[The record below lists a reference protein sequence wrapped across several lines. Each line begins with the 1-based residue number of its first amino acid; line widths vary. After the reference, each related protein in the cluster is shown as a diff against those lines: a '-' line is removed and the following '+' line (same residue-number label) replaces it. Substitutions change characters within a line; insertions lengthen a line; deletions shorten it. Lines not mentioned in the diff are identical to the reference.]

1 MEIINRTP
9 VSATQPDTVAVPT
22 SQTRSLP
29 FLIGLGLFG
38 LGLTATLN
46 ILDPFIYTE
55 KVRLLA
61 PPALKNSTLSL
72 ITITTLVVAFF
83 VQPLVGQ
90 WSDRSRT
97 RWGRRFPFLLAGV
110 IGLTLALVLV
120 VSAESL
126 WLLLLAV
133 ALVSLSSNTIQGP
146 WQALVPDR
154 VPATQHG
161 TMAGLK
167 TVLESI
173 GVVIGVGLAGFT
185 LARGY
190 LWAAPLAVI
199 GLLWLILWL
208 TSRLLQTPAAEIFST
223 RLDSP
228 LALLKLNLSHLP
240 PAFPWW
246 MANRLLFWAA
256 AVSVRTFLLN
266 YLEDVLGLSPAETQA
281 LSSQVILVLGAGI
294 FLLVLPAGVIADR
307 VGRRPLL
314 VIAGL
319 LAAVGAVLFIFV
331 RDVNLLFVAGGFIAA
346 GAGIFAS
353 ASWALATDIVPQ
365 GEGALYLG
373 LANIATVVGSITGR
387 LGGPLIDGLNSLTA
401 TTTVGYLA
409 VFGLAALFFVG
420 SSAVVL
426 KIQERKEGN

>member
-9 VSATQPDTVAVPT
+9 VAVTQPDTAAVLALE
-22 SQTRSLP
+22 TRSLP

-38 LGLTATLN
+38 LGLTAALN

-55 KVRLLA
+55 KVRMLA

-90 WSDRSRT
+90 WSDRSQT

-110 IGLTLALVLV
+110 IGLSLALILV

-126 WLLLLAV
+126 WLLLVAV
-133 ALVSLSSNTIQGP
+133 ALVSLSSNTVQGP

-154 VPATQHG
+154 VPAAQHG

-185 LARGY
+185 LARGN
-190 LWAAPLAVI
+190 LWAAPLAMI

-208 TSRLLQTPAAEIFST
+208 TSRLLQTPAAEIFSA

-228 LALLKLNLSHLP
+228 LALLKFNLSHLP

-256 AVSVRTFLLN
+256 AISIRTFLLN
-266 YLEDVLGLSPAETQA
+266 YMEDVLGLSPAETQA
-281 LSSQVILVLGAGI
+281 LSSQVILVLGAGV
-294 FLLVLPAGVIADR
+294 FLLVLPAGAIADR

-319 LAAVGAVLFIFV
+319 LAAVGAVLFIV
-331 RDVNLLFVAGGFIAA
+331 TRDVNLLFVAGGFIAA

-353 ASWALATDIVPQ
+353 ASWALATDIVPKD
-365 GEGALYLG
+365 EGALYLG
-373 LANIATVVGSITGR
+373 LANIATVIGSITGR
-387 LGGPLIDGLNSLTA
+387 LGGPLIDGLNTLTG
-401 TTTVGYLA
+401 TTTVGYLV

-420 SSAVVL
+420 SSVVVL
-426 KIQERKEGN
+426 KIEERKEGN